1 MESGE
6 LIYEK
11 VYVSPRPPPTIS
23 FKDNWMKELDS
34 EVAGSSKD
42 TQRIQPKPKTQL
54 SRTERPVGEQQLTQE
69 IEINVSFGRECT
81 KHSTR
86 TVRPVD
92 GPKSIQSCVSM
103 LVQIVDKDEDVDQT
117 RTGETRGW
125 TTVHPARGNRHWL
138 QSTRIVTCSCE
149 RSRKCPCSRARQ
161 KDRKSSSSRS
171 TSSRFIAE

>member
-6 LIYEK
+6 ITYEK

-23 FKDNWMKELDS
+23 SKDNWIKELDS

-54 SRTERPVGEQQLTQE
+54 S
-69 IEINVSFGRECT
+69 
-81 KHSTR
+81 R

-117 RTGETRGW
+117 RTVRPVGGQ
-125 TTVHPARGNRHWL
+125 
-138 QSTRIVTCSCE
+138 QSTQFEEIDLDFRVPGLSHAGVKEAENFCVQE
-149 RSRKCPCSRARQ
+149 LVK
-161 KDRKSSSSRS
+161 KDRKSSSSRG
-171 TSSRFIAE
+171 TSNRSAAE